1 MVEFTNFM
9 HAFKSMYYMP
19 VSMVN
24 DGLCEL
30 TLNRDLS
37 TTMTD
42 FMNMMKQ
49 HEYGGI
55 SQYFNELYRF
65 S

>member
-1 MVEFTNFM
+1 
-9 HAFKSMYYMP
+9 MP